1 MKFYFDMNIYNRI
14 FDNQN
19 QLRVKLET
27 IAIDIIFA
35 YIVNNKHKLFW
46 SFILEDENNDNPF
59 DYRRKNIS
67 AISQICTYI
76 IQPQPEILNLAKDIC
91 GKSNIKVK
99 DALHIA
105 CAAYNKC
112 DYFITCDDKLI
123 RIFNKANNEID
134 LMKSIKLIN
143 PVDFVREEANID
155 VIG

>member
-1 MKFYFDMNIYNRI
+1 MNFYLDMNIYNRI

-59 DYRRKNIS
+59 DYRRKNIFS
-67 AISQICTYI
+67 ISQICTDI
-76 IQPQPEILNLAKDIC
+76 IQPQPKILNLAKDLC
-91 GKSNIKVK
+91 GKSNIKAK

-105 CAAYNKC
+105 CAVSNKS

-123 RIFNKANNEID
+123 RTFNKASKEID
-134 LMKSIKLIN
+134 LMKPIKLIN
-143 PVDFVREEANID
+143 PVDFVREESNID